1 MSKNAFGYVDQLPE
15 NIRDSFMWLCQD
27 VASLQHKW
35 DFYLELFGKNQNTD
49 LLSELAPASFNIIF
63 ETLQNDI
70 TMAICRLSDP
80 PKSMGQENLSL
91 ATLVKNCTEIEGL
104 DGFLTDFQNICEPVR
119 QRRNK
124 RVGHRDLNTVIKPLE
139 NPLPG
144 VSKEQIDII
153 LKTAAAILN
162 SVLQNYDNGELNFH
176 TISPG
181 GADSLIFWLKTGKG
195 IQVPRPTQRSQD
207 VDLRP
212 PV

>member
-1 MSKNAFGYVDQLPE
+1 MSINAFGYVEQIPE
-15 NIRDSFMWLCQD
+15 SIRDSFMWLCQD

-35 DFYLELFGKNQNTD
+35 DFYLGLFGEGKNTD

-70 TMAICRLSDP
+70 TMAICRISDP

-91 ATLVKNCTEIEGL
+91 ETLIKSDTDIGGL
-104 DGFLTDFQNICEPVR
+104 DGLLTYFKTLCEPVR

-124 RVGHRDLNTVIKPLE
+124 RVGHRDLNTVIRPLE

-144 VSKEQIDII
+144 ISREQIDMI
-153 LKTAAAILN
+153 LRTAANILN

-176 TISPG
+176 TNNACARPSANCA
-181 GADSLIFWLKTGKG
+181 GAMMMRF
-195 IQVPRPTQRSQD
+195 PPTNTA
-207 VDLRP
+207 
-212 PV
+212 